1 MEKSSYDE
9 NIDEHYEP
17 FGIYDMSTQSKDFQP
32 LKNGI
37 NCIYVIKGNQKINN
51 DCAVYL
57 KNAFSSKKIRLL
69 IEENEKRGDF
79 IKD

>member
-1 MEKSSYDE
+1 
-9 NIDEHYEP
+9 
-17 FGIYDMSTQSKDFQP
+17 MSTQSKDFQP

-57 KNAFSSKKIRLL
+57 KMLLVVKK
-69 IEENEKRGDF
+69 
-79 IKD
+79 